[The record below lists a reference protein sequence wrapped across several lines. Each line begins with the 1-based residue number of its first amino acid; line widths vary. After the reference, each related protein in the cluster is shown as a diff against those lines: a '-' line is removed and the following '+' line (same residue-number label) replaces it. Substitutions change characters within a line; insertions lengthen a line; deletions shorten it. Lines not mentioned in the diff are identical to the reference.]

1 MNRRGVPWEVPA
13 VWALLGVVAV
23 EIFVTYARLPAYHLY
38 HVSQSG
44 LAGGAGRALVYLNW
58 PVALVGIGIVA
69 IVRGRPVLRIAAAV
83 LCAVVFV
90 PGVVAQGDLD
100 AKPINAAPA
109 LGVVLALAA
118 SWGRPLRGGPRLRG
132 DIPRIVAAAVVVI
145 AAVPWFAAD
154 LGTSILGSD
163 QLWASFGDPKL
174 AAKVHPGHHH
184 GMAGALLALSA
195 LALSRPLPQIERSP
209 LRAAASFYLGIMLA
223 YGLGNELQ
231 DFWFEQLVK
240 RDVLSFALPSVLQP
254 APTLA
259 WGVVLAA
266 GLLFGALFLRGIRNP
281 SIGAPPRP
289 VGAEFYGAVG
299 GVAAAAAVAITATA
313 VHGGVASTGPE
324 TRLLTRRLPGAL
336 VFPMAGDRDQDLF
349 RLEDA
354 SPQVFLSQTGNDTN
368 PATSLGKRTVFQSDR
383 EGGVEVWSAS
393 TDGSSA
399 TRLTDA
405 DGSSGEPA
413 PSPDGALVAF
423 SRTRD
428 GDADLFVLRLRDRR
442 LTRLTG
448 GRGDDEWP
456 SWSPDGGRIA
466 FERDGDLFVIG
477 SDGRRLRRLTSGSAD
492 DRVPAWSPDGRRIA
506 YASGEDGNEDLYVI
520 AAGGEAARRLTHGE
534 AGDAAPAWSLDGRI
548 LAFVSNRDGRDQL
561 YVMNPAGGE
570 VRRLTQEEEDK
581 GRPTWR

>member
-1 MNRRGVPWEVPA
+1 MNRREVPWEVPA

-23 EIFVTYARLPAYHLY
+23 EILVTYARLPAYHLY

-44 LAGGAGRALVYLNW
+44 LTGGAGRALVYLNW

-90 PGVVAQGDLD
+90 PGVVGQGDLD

-254 APTLA
+254 APTVA

-299 GVAAAAAVAITATA
+299 GVAAVAAIAIAATA

-324 TRLLTRRLPGAL
+324 TPLRERSATL
-336 VFPMAGDRDQDLF
+336 VFPMSGDLF
-349 RLEDA
+349 RVSSGDPRPVLETSGSDA
-354 SPQVFLSQTGNDTN
+354 N
-368 PATSLGKRTVFQSDR
+368 PAISRGGIVFQSNPQ
-383 EGGVEVWSAS
+383 GGTEVWIAR
-393 TDGSSA
+393 A
-399 TRLTDA
+399 NEAPKRLTHA

-413 PSPDGALVAF
+413 LSPDGALVAF
-423 SRTRD
+423 ASTRD
-428 GDADLFVLRLRDRR
+428 GDADLYVLRLRDRR

-448 GRGDDEWP
+448 GRSDDEWP

-466 FERDGDLFVIG
+466 FARDGDLFVIT
-477 SDGRRLRRLTSGSAD
+477 SYGRRLRRLTAGPGD
-492 DRVPAWSPDGRRIA
+492 DRLPDWSPDGRRIA

-520 AAGGEAARRLTHGE
+520 AARGGEPRRLTYE
-534 AGDAAPAWSLDGRI
+534 DADDAAPTWSSDGRT

-561 YVMNPAGGE
+561 YVVNPAGGE